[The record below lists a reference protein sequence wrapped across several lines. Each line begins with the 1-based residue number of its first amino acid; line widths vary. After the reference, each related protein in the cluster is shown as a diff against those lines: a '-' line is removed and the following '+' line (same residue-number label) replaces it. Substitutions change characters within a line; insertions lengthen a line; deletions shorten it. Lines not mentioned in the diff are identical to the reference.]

1 MNQTTGQVN
10 IKVVG
15 VGGGGGN
22 AVQRMAKSGLTNLDF
37 IAINTDQ
44 QALKPMKNVSTLAIG
59 PSRTSGVG
67 SGGDPDIGR
76 KAIRESQDQ
85 VHGLLE
91 GADMVF
97 IAAGMGG
104 GTGTGAAPM
113 VAEIAKKHGALTIGV
128 VTRPFSFEGT
138 LRQGVANRGLLQL
151 RQRIDTM
158 ITVDNDRLLSSLDG
172 TLSLDKA
179 FAAADEILLQGVEG
193 ICDILLSPGL
203 VNVDFADV
211 KSIMLKG
218 GNSFMAIGEGK
229 GKSAADDAIKS
240 ALSNPMFDAP
250 LKGSNGILFNVRGGN
265 DLSIG
270 QVQEVAGIIRKA
282 SQSDTQ
288 IIFGVVQD
296 KKFKKKVRITLVAT
310 GIQTTEYSDI
320 MPMSISKSKPVP
332 KHTTNGHEPTKQLLP
347 LPKLV

>member
-1 MNQTTGQVN
+1 MEGASLNFSP
-10 IKVVG
+10 KF
-15 VGGGGGN
+15 
-22 AVQRMAKSGLTNLDF
+22 TNLF
-37 IAINTDQ
+37 NKFL
-44 QALKPMKNVSTLAIG
+44 LK
-59 PSRTSGVG
+59 
-67 SGGDPDIGR
+67 
-76 KAIRESQDQ
+76 
-85 VHGLLE
+85 
-91 GADMVF
+91 
-97 IAAGMGG
+97 
-104 GTGTGAAPM
+104 
-113 VAEIAKKHGALTIGV
+113 
-128 VTRPFSFEGT
+128 
-138 LRQGVANRGLLQL
+138 
-151 RQRIDTM
+151 
-158 ITVDNDRLLSSLDG
+158 
-172 TLSLDKA
+172 
-179 FAAADEILLQGVEG
+179 
-193 ICDILLSPGL
+193 
-203 VNVDFADV
+203 
-211 KSIMLKG
+211 
-218 GNSFMAIGEGK
+218 MACCIIGEGK